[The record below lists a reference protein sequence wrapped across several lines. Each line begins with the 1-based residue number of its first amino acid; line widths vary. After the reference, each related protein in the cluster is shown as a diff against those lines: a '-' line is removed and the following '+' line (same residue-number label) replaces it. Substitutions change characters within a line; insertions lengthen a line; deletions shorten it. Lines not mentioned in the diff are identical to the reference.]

1 MYFLLGGD
9 MDLSTLIK
17 YSHKNIK
24 LIVVVVLCCAV
35 LAGAVK
41 ILTDYTKYNE
51 EKTNIEALQSEI
63 DSLNSQKNNLLAEK
77 SAFDG
82 DERYKYIKGIDSA
95 SLQKY
100 TTVYYIEKNVLYIIL

>member
-1 MYFLLGGD
+1 